1 MSAGMTASAGGASGL
16 ASRARRARLLDAVL
30 LAVLV
35 GFCALFVVWPIAC
48 FVWQGL
54 APAADGSTFASV
66 LADNAGLLANSALVG
81 VLASV
86 LSCVVALA
94 VALVITFGPRLWS
107 RVVTGLVAVSM
118 ISPPFVASLA
128 YVELFGRRG
137 LITHGILGLS
147 VSPYGWQGVVL
158 MQALFFAAIN
168 VILFTS
174 VLGRVD
180 RASIQAALDLGAPMR
195 RVFSDIIVPLVRPAT
210 YVCLLLTFVR
220 SVSDYATPVVIGGK
234 FDTVATQI
242 YVRVVGYS
250 DLRGA
255 AMLNVLLFAVSVA
268 AFLAYRRLDAGVS
281 AASGSLGVSAR
292 PAPDEAGFRLTG
304 PVGVAAHVICALF
317 SAFLAVLYL
326 TIAHAAFTRG
336 MGWSAPF
343 TLENLEHLMTFDLG
357 SLRRSIVFSLVTAL
371 VSTAL
376 GLLAAYYAHRRRVRA
391 SVALDFV
398 TTVAYTLP
406 GICLGLGYI
415 LAFNR
420 PPVEL
425 VGTSAIL
432 IAVLVAKELAI
443 STRAFSSAL
452 AQVPA
457 ELDMAAADLGT
468 PAVGILGRVL
478 APNLLEAAGVSLVNG
493 FSSAMVSYSAVLFL
507 VTPANKTAVFELF
520 DALSG
525 GKYGDAAMVSL
536 AIIVVTTLV
545 NVIFYK
551 FLLKGRK

>member
-1 MSAGMTASAGGASGL
+1 MSAGTTASAGGASGL

-30 LAVLV
+30 LAMLV

-54 APAADGSTFASV
+54 VPAADGSTFASV

-255 AMLNVLLFAVSVA
+255 AMLNVLLFAVSVV

-292 PAPDEAGFRLTG
+292 PASDEAGFRLIG

-376 GLLAAYYAHRRRVRA
+376 GLLAAYYTHRRRVRA

-432 IAVLVAKELAI
+432 IAVLAAKELAI

-457 ELDMAAADLGT
+457 ELDMAALN
-468 PAVGILGRVL
+468 I
-478 APNLLEAAGVSLVNG
+478 GV
-493 FSSAMVSYSAVLFL
+493 F
-507 VTPANKTAVFELF
+507 
-520 DALSG
+520 
-525 GKYGDAAMVSL
+525 
-536 AIIVVTTLV
+536 
-545 NVIFYK
+545 
-551 FLLKGRK
+551 

>member
-1 MSAGMTASAGGASGL
+1 
-16 ASRARRARLLDAVL
+16 
-30 LAVLV
+30 
-35 GFCALFVVWPIAC
+35 
-48 FVWQGL
+48 
-54 APAADGSTFASV
+54 
-66 LADNAGLLANSALVG
+66 
-81 VLASV
+81 
-86 LSCVVALA
+86 
-94 VALVITFGPRLWS
+94 
-107 RVVTGLVAVSM
+107 
-118 ISPPFVASLA
+118 
-128 YVELFGRRG
+128 
-137 LITHGILGLS
+137 
-147 VSPYGWQGVVL
+147 
-158 MQALFFAAIN
+158 
-168 VILFTS
+168 
-174 VLGRVD
+174 
-180 RASIQAALDLGAPMR
+180 MR
-195 RVFSDIIVPLVRPAT
+195 RVFSGIIVPLVRPAT

-250 DLRGA
+250 DLRSA
-255 AMLNVLLFAVSVA
+255 AMLNVLLFAVSVV

-432 IAVLVAKELAI
+432 IAVLAAKELAI

-493 FSSAMVSYSAVLFL
+493 FSSAMVSDSAVLFL
-507 VTPANKTAVFELF
+507 VTPAN
-520 DALSG
+520 
-525 GKYGDAAMVSL
+525 
-536 AIIVVTTLV
+536 
-545 NVIFYK
+545 
-551 FLLKGRK
+551 